1 MKNMAESQAT
11 VMLGVPLIFEQIHK
25 RIMKQAAQNGMLPK
39 IRRGIALSKKLK
51 LYNNPAVV
59 RKMFAPIHHAT
70 GGKMR
75 LFIAGGAAINPE
87 VISDFE
93 AMGIPMIQGYGMTE
107 NSPIIAVNKDN
118 CSKAD
123 SVGFPMPGTEVK
135 IINPDKTGMGE
146 IICKGPSVMM
156 GYYNNPE
163 ETENVLKD
171 GWLYTGDYGRF
182 DEEGFLYIMGRKKN
196 VIVTKNGKNIF
207 PEEVEYYLLK
217 SEYIEEVLVVGVED
231 EKSGDTVVKAGI
243 YPNFKLIEAEMGYMT
258 KEEMLKFM
266 KSVVD
271 KINEEMPVYKRVK
284 RISIRDTEFE
294 KTTTRKIKRFAKENL
309 AEL

>member
-1 MKNMAESQAT
+1 
-11 VMLGVPLIFEQIHK
+11 
-25 RIMKQAAQNGMLPK
+25 
-39 IRRGIALSKKLK
+39 
-51 LYNNPAVV
+51 
-59 RKMFAPIHHAT
+59 
-70 GGKMR
+70 
-75 LFIAGGAAINPE
+75 
-87 VISDFE
+87 
-93 AMGIPMIQGYGMTE
+93 
-107 NSPIIAVNKDN
+107 
-118 CSKAD
+118 
-123 SVGFPMPGTEVK
+123 
-135 IINPDKTGMGE
+135 
-146 IICKGPSVMM
+146 
-156 GYYNNPE
+156 
-163 ETENVLKD
+163 
-171 GWLYTGDYGRF
+171 
-182 DEEGFLYIMGRKKN
+182 MGRKKN